1 MFLLPSSCTQCG
13 TLHSQFPVILS
24 QYPLIVATND
34 GLDFEANLRLSPA
47 TETFPNPEN
56 IGAFFDIDNTIMR
69 GASIYHLARGLFARK
84 ILSATDLAN
93 FAIAQGK
100 FLTYGSENLSDMARI
115 TENALSFV
123 TGRSVAEVTALSE
136 EIFDEIMADKIWP
149 GTVQLAHTHRA
160 AGHQVWLV
168 SAAPIELANIIASKL
183 GLSGAIATVSEIE
196 NGIYTGKLKN
206 PPMHGEQKALAVS
219 HLAQEKGIDLEH
231 SFAYSDSSNDIPLLS
246 SVGNPTAIN
255 PDSTLRNHAAAN
267 SWPVH
272 DFRRQRLVKRYGIP
286 AGATVIA
293 LVGAGAGIAIAATR
307 RSRA

>member
-1 MFLLPSSCTQCG
+1 M
-13 TLHSQFPVILS
+13 
-24 QYPLIVATND
+24 ATND

>member
-1 MFLLPSSCTQCG
+1 MGAYSAGTTGNQAIPEPSK
-13 TLHSQFPVILS
+13 
-24 QYPLIVATND
+24 
-34 GLDFEANLRLSPA
+34 
-47 TETFPNPEN
+47 

-100 FLTYGSENLSDMARI
+100 FLTYGSENLADMARI

-123 TGRSVAEVTALSE
+123 TGRTVDEVIGLSE
-136 EIFDEIMADKIWP
+136 EIYDEIMADKVWP

-168 SAAPIELANIIASKL
+168 SAAPIELANIIATRL
-183 GLSGAIATVSEIE
+183 GLSGAIATVSEVQ
-196 NGIYTGKLKN
+196 NGVYTGRLKN
-206 PPMHGEQKALAVS
+206 PPMHGEQKAIAVAKLARE
-219 HLAQEKGIDLEH
+219 HGLDLLH
-231 SFAYSDSSNDIPLLS
+231 SFAYSDSSNDIPLLE

-255 PDSTLRNHAAAN
+255 PDSALRNLATLN
-267 SWPVH
+267 GWPVH
-272 DFRRQRLVKRYGIP
+272 DFRRQRLVKRYGVP
-286 AGATVIA
+286 VGATAIA
-293 LVGAGAGIAIAATR
+293 LVGAGAGLAIAATR

>member
-24 QYPLIVATND
+24 QYPLNVATND

-168 SAAPIELANIIASKL
+168 SAAPIELANIIAFKL

>member
-1 MFLLPSSCTQCG
+1 MG
-13 TLHSQFPVILS
+13 TNSAGMPIK
-24 QYPLIVATND
+24 VAI
-34 GLDFEANLRLSPA
+34 
-47 TETFPNPEN
+47 PEPQK

-123 TGRSVAEVTALSE
+123 TGRTVDEVIGLSE
-136 EIFDEIMADKIWP
+136 EIYDEIMADKVWP

-168 SAAPIELANIIASKL
+168 SAAPIELANIIATKL
-183 GLSGAIATVSEIE
+183 GLSGAIATESEVE
-196 NGIYTGKLKN
+196 YGLYTGRLKN
-206 PPMHGEQKALAVS
+206 PPMHGEQKAIAVAELARE
-219 HLAQEKGIDLEH
+219 HGLDLDH
-231 SFAYSDSSNDIPLLS
+231 SFAYSDSSNDIPLLN

-255 PDSTLRNHAAAN
+255 PDSALRSLATLNG
-267 SWPVH
+267 WPVH
-272 DFRRQRLVKRYGIP
+272 DFRRQRLVKRYGLP
-286 AGATVIA
+286 AGATAIA

>member
-1 MFLLPSSCTQCG
+1 MGSNSAGMP
-13 TLHSQFPVILS
+13 I
-24 QYPLIVATND
+24 N
-34 GLDFEANLRLSPA
+34 EAI
-47 TETFPNPEN
+47 PEPQK

-123 TGRSVAEVTALSE
+123 TCRTVEEVIGLSE
-136 EIFDEIMADKIWP
+136 EIYDEIMADKVWP

-168 SAAPIELANIIASKL
+168 SAAPIELANIIATRL
-183 GLSGAIATVSEIE
+183 GLSGAIATVSEVE
-196 NGIYTGKLKN
+196 NGVYTGRLKN
-206 PPMHGEQKALAVS
+206 PPMHGEQKAIAVAKLAGE
-219 HLAQEKGIDLEH
+219 HGLDLVH
-231 SFAYSDSSNDIPLLS
+231 SFAYSDSSNDIPLLE

-255 PDSTLRNHAAAN
+255 PDSSLRSHAIEN
-267 SWPVH
+267 GWPVH
-272 DFRRQRLVKRYGIP
+272 DFRRQRLVKRYGVP
-286 AGATVIA
+286 AGATAIA

>member
-1 MFLLPSSCTQCG
+1 MGSNSAGMP
-13 TLHSQFPVILS
+13 I
-24 QYPLIVATND
+24 N
-34 GLDFEANLRLSPA
+34 EAI
-47 TETFPNPEN
+47 PEPQK

-123 TGRSVAEVTALSE
+123 TGRTVEEVIGLSE
-136 EIFDEIMADKIWP
+136 EIYDEI
-149 GTVQLAHTHRA
+149 
-160 AGHQVWLV
+160 
-168 SAAPIELANIIASKL
+168 L
-183 GLSGAIATVSEIE
+183 GLSGAIATVSEVE
-196 NGIYTGKLKN
+196 NGVYTGRLKN
-206 PPMHGEQKALAVS
+206 PPMHGEQKAIAVAKLAS
-219 HLAQEKGIDLEH
+219 EHGLDLVH
-231 SFAYSDSSNDIPLLS
+231 SFAYSDSSNDIPLLE

-255 PDSTLRNHAAAN
+255 PDSSLRSHAIEN
-267 SWPVH
+267 GWPAH
-272 DFRRQRLVKRYGIP
+272 DFRRQRLVKRYGVP
-286 AGATVIA
+286 AGATAIA

>member
-1 MFLLPSSCTQCG
+1 MGSNSAGMP
-13 TLHSQFPVILS
+13 I
-24 QYPLIVATND
+24 N
-34 GLDFEANLRLSPA
+34 EAI
-47 TETFPNPEN
+47 PEPQK

-123 TGRSVAEVTALSE
+123 TGRTVEEVIGLSE
-136 EIFDEIMADKIWP
+136 EIYDEIMADKVWP

-168 SAAPIELANIIASKL
+168 SAAPIELANIIATRL
-183 GLSGAIATVSEIE
+183 GLSGAIATVSEVE
-196 NGIYTGKLKN
+196 NGVYTGRLKN
-206 PPMHGEQKALAVS
+206 PPMHGEQKAIAVAKLAS
-219 HLAQEKGIDLEH
+219 EHGLDLVH
-231 SFAYSDSSNDIPLLS
+231 SFAYSDSSNDIPLLE

-255 PDSTLRNHAAAN
+255 PDSSLRSHAIEN
-267 SWPVH
+267 GWPVH
-272 DFRRQRLVKRYGIP
+272 DFRRQRLVKRYGVP
-286 AGATVIA
+286 AGATATA